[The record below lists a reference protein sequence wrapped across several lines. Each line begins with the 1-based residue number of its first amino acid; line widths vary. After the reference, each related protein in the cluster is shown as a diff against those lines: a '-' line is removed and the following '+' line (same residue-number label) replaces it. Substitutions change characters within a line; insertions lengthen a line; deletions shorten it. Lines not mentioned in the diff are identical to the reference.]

1 MPFYELFVNP
11 ETMEAILGKE
21 MPDRVSTVEFYYR
34 AGYDYVPAWPEL
46 EMVRGSLIDRSQGY
60 PIRDWATFERYHWPD
75 SSSIGFSEF
84 ETLRPLLPDG
94 MKIIAQ
100 TGGIFEAMYT
110 GMVEFEQAG
119 ALVISDDLGFKT
131 QTLIAADDL

>member
-100 TGGIFEAMYT
+100 TGASSRPRSSWWATKGSAICWST
-110 GMVEFEQAG
+110 T
-119 ALVISDDLGFKT
+119 LLFKT